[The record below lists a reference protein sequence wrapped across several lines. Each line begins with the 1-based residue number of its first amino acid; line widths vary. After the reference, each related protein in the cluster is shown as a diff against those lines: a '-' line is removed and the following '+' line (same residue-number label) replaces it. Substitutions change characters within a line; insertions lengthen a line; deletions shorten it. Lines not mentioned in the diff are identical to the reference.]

1 MDDLKPKIGQRCALS
16 LIELFT
22 LIQDS
27 DGFDLSKLTIDEL
40 DLLRIRV
47 DSVIL
52 KLEEV
57 EIAENEN

>member
-1 MDDLKPKIGQRCALS
+1 MDDLKFKIGQRCALS

-22 LIQDS
+22 LIQDN

-40 DLLRIRV
+40 DLLRLRV
-47 DSVIL
+47 DSIIL

-57 EIAENEN
+57 EIKENEN